1 MTTAETG
8 LSASPQAY
16 GSLVPAD
23 EMKRQM
29 AMDSLKIG
37 FVAGDQSSA
46 NAACRQC
53 NQNIQGQ
60 VAHLGAV
67 IVFALPHRIENFCSL
82 NPVSFSRSKD
92 VTPIHQVRH
101 KPLFNP
107 RSRATKEFVKH
118 DRRAADNELRL
129 ENPEGETS
137 GSEVLNVDRGIQNAE
152 LNCA

>member
-1 MTTAETG
+1 MNSEFRRAADVMIAT
-8 LSASPQAY
+8 
-16 GSLVPAD
+16 LVPAD

-53 NQNIQGQ
+53 NQNIHGQ
-60 VAHLGAV
+60 VAHLGTV
-67 IVFALPHRIENFCSL
+67 EVVALPHRVQNFRSL

-92 VTPIHQVRH
+92 VAPIHQVRH

-118 DRRAADNELRL
+118 DRRAAHDELRL
-129 ENPEGETS
+129 ENPKGETP
-137 GSEVLNVDRGIQNAE
+137 GSEVFNVNRGIQNAE